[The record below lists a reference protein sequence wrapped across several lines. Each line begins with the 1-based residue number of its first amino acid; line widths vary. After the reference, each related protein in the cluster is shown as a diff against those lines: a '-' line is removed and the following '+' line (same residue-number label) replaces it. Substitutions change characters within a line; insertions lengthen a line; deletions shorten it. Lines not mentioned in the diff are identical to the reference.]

1 MQAYCTILY
10 LTILEPVCQY
20 RGAELQLGE
29 TQEHNCNHCKCQVWT
44 CTGILPGI
52 PSLLGQVSTDKP
64 GCMEVLCS
72 TFQCLLEEEVM
83 TELMEGEEE
92 SIYSWKP
99 ANFSEFWGKTLED
112 GINGKLGATKPDL
125 RVTKKVS

>member
-1 MQAYCTILY
+1 MCK
-10 LTILEPVCQY
+10 Y

-29 TQEHNCNHCKCQVWT
+29 TQEHNCNHCKCQVCANT
-44 CTGILPGI
+44 EILADI
-52 PSLLGQVSTDKP
+52 VSILGQVSTDKP

-83 TELMEGEEE
+83 AELMKGEAD
-92 SIYSWKP
+92 SIYTWKP